1 MKNLK
6 RRKKFR
12 DFRRDKNVLMLSRD
26 LAQVDKLQIKM
37 METMQMME
45 QVKSS
50 ME

>member
-12 DFRRDKNVLMLSRD
+12 DFRRDKKELMFLRD

-37 METMQMME
+37 METMQMMV
-45 QVKSS
+45 QVKS
-50 ME
+50 